1 MPLDSAKILHGVAWN
16 RTWATM
22 VRGLQLAT
30 CYMCVY
36 MLNICHLLD
45 ISCEILYEYSVCTLQ
60 RAQSTLPFIIFY
72 SPKELSKRRML
83 VRMAA
88 HSLVL
93 LSILLFFAQLWDWIS
108 LNNPK
113 EVVVFI
119 LSILVIYI
127 VVFATNSFRDKKLA
141 DKLNEKLQKRYH
153 SQE

>member
-1 MPLDSAKILHGVAWN
+1 MSLDELLKAMLRSFFVITAGIVTSIYVFCLIFNPEAVFSVDDIGRILIMALVG
-16 RTWATM
+16 
-22 VRGLQLAT
+22 
-30 CYMCVY
+30 
-36 MLNICHLLD
+36 D
-45 ISCEILYEYSVCTLQ
+45 
-60 RAQSTLPFIIFY
+60 LPFIIFY

-127 VVFATNSFRDKKLA
+127 AVFAANSFRDKKLA